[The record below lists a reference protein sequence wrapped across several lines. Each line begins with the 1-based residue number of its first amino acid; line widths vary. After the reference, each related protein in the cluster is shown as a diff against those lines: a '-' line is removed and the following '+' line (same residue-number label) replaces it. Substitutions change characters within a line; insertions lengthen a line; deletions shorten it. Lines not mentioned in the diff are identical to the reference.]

1 MEPTAVITG
10 ASGGI
15 GQAMVRMF
23 AAAGYRVFCGCF
35 SHPESLEALT
45 AQLCSQGCRAEA
57 FRADLSSSWQADAF
71 AQRRFAAVAVDMST
85 CWSTMRA

>member
-1 MEPTAVITG
+1 MELTAVITG

-35 SHPESLEALT
+35 SHPESLEAFDGAAMLPGLSGGGLPGGFVL
-45 AQLCSQGCRAEA
+45 ALAGRRLC
-57 FRADLSSSWQADAF
+57 
-71 AQRRFAAVAVDMST
+71 QRSFGPYAVDMST

>member
-35 SHPESLEALT
+35 PIRSRWKL
-45 AQLCSQGCRAEA
+45 
-57 FRADLSSSWQADAF
+57 
-71 AQRRFAAVAVDMST
+71 
-85 CWSTMRA
+85 

>member
-45 AQLCSQGCRAEA
+45 AQLCSQGCR
-57 FRADLSSSWQADAF
+57 
-71 AQRRFAAVAVDMST
+71 RRPSGRICPRPGRQTPLPKKFWAVAVDMST